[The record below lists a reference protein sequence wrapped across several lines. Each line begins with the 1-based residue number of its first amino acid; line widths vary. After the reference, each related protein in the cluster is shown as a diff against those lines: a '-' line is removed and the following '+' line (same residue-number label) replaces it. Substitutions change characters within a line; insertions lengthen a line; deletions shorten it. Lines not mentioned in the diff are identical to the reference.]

1 MNINNIWKLVKDLKP
16 YIDQGKISME
26 DVFIHLQKKGVEV
39 TGVVSQLVR
48 NAFKKKGGSKDEV
61 FDDTVVELP
70 MDEQGFPFNPNKPL
84 DNVKTRDDQARIDWY
99 KKAADKKRY
108 SDDFYSGDAQK
119 NMSGVKTTIDGET
132 KFRSVDDVMN
142 IVMGKN
148 KKTDLGG
155 VTLKGDESFDELM
168 EIEKSGKHPRDVDLS
183 ITERMGKIKNLSDDL
198 KKITD
203 ESDAAK
209 GIDFEAIT
217 EKWFPGGKPNKEA
230 QKIMSEGMEGIM
242 EVNKVGK
249 TQFKTLHGLI
259 KNEKFN
265 ADRAQELGVKILKR
279 QVGEKMS
286 DGDRGT
292 ILKMLDGI
300 MGRGPQKLA
309 EGGSVGLNYLM
320 GL

>member
-1 MNINNIWKLVKDLKP
+1 MNINNICKLVKDLKP

-26 DVFIHLQKKGVEV
+26 DVFLHLQKKGVEV

-48 NAFKKKGGSKDEV
+48 NAFKRKGGSQDEV
-61 FDDTVVELP
+61 FDDTVIELP
-70 MDEQGFPFNPNKPL
+70 IDEQGFPFNPNKPL
-84 DNVKTRDDQARIDWY
+84 DNVKVRDDQSRIDWY
-99 KKAADKKRY
+99 KKAADNKKPY
-108 SDDFYSGDAQK
+108 SKDFYSGKAQTEG
-119 NMSGVKTTIDGET
+119 GVKTTIDGET
-132 KFRSVDDVMN
+132 KFRSVDDIMN
-142 IVMGKN
+142 IVMGKK

-155 VTLKGDESFDELM
+155 VTLKGDESFDELL
-168 EIEKSGKHPRDVDLS
+168 EIEKTGKHPRD
-183 ITERMGKIKNLSDDL
+183 E
-198 KKITD
+198 
-203 ESDAAK
+203 E
-209 GIDFEAIT
+209 IDFEAIT

-230 QKIMSEGMEGIM
+230 QEIMSKGVEGIM

-249 TQFKTLHGLI
+249 TQFKTLNDLI

-265 ADRAQELGVKILKR
+265 ADRAQKLGVKILKR

-292 ILKMLDGI
+292 ILKMVAAI

-309 EGGSVGLNYLM
+309 KGGSVGLNYLM